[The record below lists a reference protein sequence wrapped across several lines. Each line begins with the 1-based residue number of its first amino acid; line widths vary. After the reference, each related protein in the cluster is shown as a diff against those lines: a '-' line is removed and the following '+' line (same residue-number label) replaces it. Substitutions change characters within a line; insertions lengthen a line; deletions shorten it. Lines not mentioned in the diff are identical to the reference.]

1 MQEYGPQAALE
12 ISDDEYPENGQQTVP
27 DISRNDSHALYSP
40 HRNNGMAY
48 EVQRSTRDD
57 VTATSFGGMND
68 GDESLI
74 NMMIN
79 GGHK

>member
-1 MQEYGPQAALE
+1 MQEYGSQAALE
-12 ISDDEYPENGQQTVP
+12 ISDDEYPENGQQSAPEIT
-27 DISRNDSHALYSP
+27 RNDSHALYSP

-48 EVQRSTRDD
+48 EMQQSTRYD
-57 VTATSFGGMND
+57 VTTSFGGMND